1 MSLKRAD
8 KFSIVSV
15 TVEDVK
21 QAQKLSQILLKS
33 KLCACIHIV
42 PQISSM
48 YWWQGQ
54 IKETSESWMII
65 KTHQSK
71 MRDLLDLIVKNHS
84 YDVPEVLEIK
94 PAKGLRSTWI
104 GYFRPS
110 TCNTEPYL
118 LTESAFSSPR
128 SAALIQPKK
137 YRFKLK
143 SMEKNRCS
151 L

>member
-94 PAKGLRSTWI
+94 PAQGSSKYLDWI
-104 GYFRPS
+104 
-110 TCNTEPYL
+110 L
-118 LTESAFSSPR
+118 SSVD
-128 SAALIQPKK
+128 
-137 YRFKLK
+137 
-143 SMEKNRCS
+143 M
-151 L
+151 